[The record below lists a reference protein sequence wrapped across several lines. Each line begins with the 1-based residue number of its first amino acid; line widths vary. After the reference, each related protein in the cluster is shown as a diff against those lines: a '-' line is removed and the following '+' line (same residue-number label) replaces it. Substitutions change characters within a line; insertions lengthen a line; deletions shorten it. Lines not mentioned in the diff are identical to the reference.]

1 MAKSSTTNKTAEIST
16 PSVLAF
22 ERKLS
27 PSDALFFQGNWND
40 KDRCSK
46 TVVVTTKSVRGTI
59 SNRLS
64 PKDADTAFAAD
75 KLAENANLQTVQAA
89 ALSQDCDT
97 LKSVFTLRV
106 LPVGAPTAC
115 NIPAYA
121 AKLKNL
127 LADYVGEHGY
137 SELGVRYAKN
147 LVNGR
152 SLWRNKLNAEKVAVR
167 VFQVSNTES
176 TLVAEVGDAF
186 SSQAVSDAAAVV
198 GKLIASALSAQ
209 APLLLKVET
218 FALIGAGQELYPS
231 QEMVLDKSEKGPSK
245 VLYSMDGTAAQHSQK
260 IGNAIRS
267 IDDWYEGAE
276 GMAIAVEPYGS
287 VTTQGQVYRTVRS
300 GSDFYTLLDGWLT
313 KDKHPGAH
321 LHYVL
326 AVLIRGGVFGK
337 KADKKEPAAGDA
349 SSEE

>member
-1 MAKSSTTNKTAEIST
+1 MAKTPTPKKTSEITT

-27 PSDALFFQGNWND
+27 PSDALFFQGNWNEKD
-40 KDRCSK
+40 KCS
-46 TVVVTTKSVRGTI
+46 TAVVVTTKSVRGTT
-59 SNRLS
+59 SNRLGA
-64 PKDADTAFAAD
+64 KDADKAFSAD

-89 ALSQDCDT
+89 SLSQACDT
-97 LKSVFTLRV
+97 LKTVFTLRV

-121 AKLKNL
+121 AKLKDL
-127 LADYVGEHGY
+127 LAGYVGEHGY
-137 SELGVRYAKN
+137 NELGERYAKN

-176 TLVAEVGDAF
+176 TLVAEVNDAF
-186 SSQAVSDAAAVV
+186 SSQAVADAAAVV
-198 GKLIASALSAQ
+198 GKLIAAALRAD

-231 QEMVLDKSEKGPSK
+231 QEMVMDKGDKGPSK
-245 VLYSMDGTAAQHSQK
+245 VLYSIDGTAAQHSQK

-267 IDDWYEGAE
+267 IDDWYEGAD
-276 GMAIAVEPYGS
+276 GVTIAVEPYGS
-287 VTTQGQVYRTVRS
+287 VTTQGQVYRTVSS

-313 KDKHPGAH
+313 KDEHPGAH
-321 LHYVL
+321 LHYVI

-337 KADKKEPAAGDA
+337 KADKNEAAVEA
-349 SSEE
+349 SPSEE